1 MKNTRHQSLSAA
13 QQEAL
18 EARVGLRISA
28 HLEKG
33 AQQLPHDITER
44 LRVARQQAIA
54 QAKQR
59 HVEAVQIQTAP
70 AVVQSGWR
78 LAGGLASGL
87 GGWSSALART
97 KGHGRQLDDAPMG
110 WGWRLA
116 SMLPVVALLGGL
128 WGIHTWYKHEQAV
141 AAADVDIALLA
152 DELPPNAYSDPGFE
166 EFLNSADAN
175 DAQPE
180 VSEEP
185 IDLTESE
192 HETT

>member
-1 MKNTRHQSLSAA
+1 MKNTRHQLPNAT

-28 HLEKG
+28 HLERG

-44 LRVARQQAIA
+44 LRIARQQAVA
-54 QAKQR
+54 QVKLR
-59 HVEAVQIQTAP
+59 HAEAVQIQAAP
-70 AVVQSGWR
+70 AAVQTGLR
-78 LAGGLASGL
+78 LAGSIS
-87 GGWSSALART
+87 GWSSALART
-97 KGHGRQLDDAPMG
+97 KGHGRQLDDAPVG
-110 WGWRLA
+110 WGWRMA
-116 SMLPVVALLGGL
+116 SFLPVVALVGGL

-152 DELPPNAYSDPGFE
+152 DELPPSAYSDPGFE

-175 DAQPE
+175 DDQAQPVEEMPE
-180 VSEEP
+180 VP
-185 IDLTESE
+185 DAE

>member
-59 HVEAVQIQTAP
+59 HVEVVQIQAAP
-70 AVVQSGWR
+70 AAAPAGWR
-78 LAGGLASGL
+78 LAGGIAGGL
-87 GGWSSALART
+87 SGWSSALARA
-97 KGHGRQLDDAPMG
+97 KGHGRQLDDSPMG

-116 SMLPVVALLGGL
+116 SLLPVVALIGGL
-128 WGIHTWYKHEQAV
+128 WGIHTWYKHEQAI

-166 EFLNSADAN
+166 EFLNSVEVN
-175 DAQPE
+175 ESQPE
-180 VSEEP
+180 AVEE
-185 IDLTESE
+185 LLESAEAE